1 VRSVHHDIRRLEER
15 LRCLQRADRNLHPD
29 NSRGSQTVDRSE
41 GLEVGH
47 IVAGIEEVAEVGLL
61 TQPAND
67 VALGGPIR
75 GREFQDPLALQ
86 QSEPVGV
93 GDFPESFA
101 QYPRRGLRVRRA
113 PVMNGELY
121 PLVFDP
127 RARNIRC
134 GPLHLGE
141 ESLNGSRHLSGDRSL
156 AVLES
161 VQPVVADLRSEKLR
175 HVAGPPTRD
184 HGHHPKRC
192 GEQVQGDGSVPSRAS
207 LFRRE
212 RDVGEGSV
220 EVEEDARLPAMGSE
234 GPQPVP
240 RHGRKPTWYT
250 RRRLSRCL
258 ASLLLF
264 VITACAPHQ
273 VTLSYTGKDRGLL
286 SYHLALN
293 AEIDRTLSGE
303 TRHELVEAIFEI
315 HQEVLGRLPDGRT
328 RVRLTLRPKSLMV
341 NGTTRR
347 VGEAQEFVITN
358 RADGSVVGIDEARG
372 EATEALAPVGIERL
386 LPRLQPVLP
395 GRPVGPGDSWR
406 SESAFEDASGRF
418 SLALRSRLAALGR
431 SRGHLSALLRTTYA
445 SPVKRRE
452 IFANAVADIEGRDV
466 GTQEAWF
473 ALEGFL
479 VRAAGDS
486 VGRYRVLFR
495 PPGGEVGVA
504 PVEGQLHVRLH
515 TDMRL
520 VPQAAS

>member
-1 VRSVHHDIRRLEER
+1 MRPVYNHVRCLEER
-15 LRCLQRADRNLHPD
+15 LGCLQRADRNFHPD
-29 NSRGSQTVDRSE
+29 DPGGSQAVDRGE

-47 IVAGIEEVAEVGLL
+47 IVAGVEDVAEIGLR
-61 TQPAND
+61 TQPADD
-67 VALGGPIR
+67 VALGGSIR
-75 GREFQDPLALQ
+75 RCEFQDPLALQ
-86 QSEPVGV
+86 HREPVGI
-93 GDFPESFA
+93 GDLPEPFA
-101 QYPRRGLRVRRA
+101 QHPRRGLRVRRA
-113 PVMNGELY
+113 PVMHSELY
-121 PLVFDP
+121 PFVLDP
-127 RARNIRC
+127 RARNIRG

-141 ESLNGSRHLSGDRSL
+141 KMLDQAGHLFGDRPL
-156 AVLES
+156 LVLQS
-161 VQPVVADLRSEKLR
+161 VQPVVADLRSEKLS
-175 HVAGPPTRD
+175 HVAGLPTRD
-184 HGHHPKRC
+184 HGYHPKR
-192 GEQVQGDGSVPSRAS
+192 GREQIQRDGSVLNRAS
-207 LFRRE
+207 LFRR
-212 RDVGEGSV
+212 RGDIRKRSV
-220 EVEEDARLPAMGSE
+220 EVEEDARLLAMGSDV
-234 GPQPVP
+234 PQPVP

-258 ASLLLF
+258 ASLLLL

-273 VTLSYTGKDRGLL
+273 VTLSYNGKGRALL

-303 TRHELVEAIFEI
+303 TRHELVEAIFQI
-315 HQEVLGRLPDGRT
+315 QQEVLDQLPDGRS
-328 RVRLTLRPKSLMV
+328 RVRLTLRPQSLRV

-358 RADGSVVGIDEARG
+358 RADGSVVGINEARG

-418 SLALRSRLAALGR
+418 SLTLRSRLAALGR

-504 PVEGQLHVRLH
+504 PVEAQLHVRLH

-520 VPQAAS
+520 VPQTAP